1 MFKVLTGER
10 PRRRLSPAAFAVSA
24 AAHVALLGG
33 ALYAAG
39 APPEREVVDHIYVLP
54 PLPEEPLAPA
64 PAPPPE
70 PATATQPSAPNDLLP
85 VAGETLQLDAPADV
99 PDGVAPEPPDV
110 RPVDPRH
117 YTGVGRL
124 GDVIGTP
131 QAEPIP
137 LTGNTAVPAVA
148 DDVIDAAMAEH
159 APELDRRGLPR
170 TLERYYPAALREAQ
184 VEGTVL
190 VELVVDAD
198 GRVRPGSAE
207 VVEASHPA
215 FGHAVLRAV
224 DRFRFTPARVGGVAV
239 PVRVT
244 IPIAWSVPR

>member
-10 PRRRLSPAAFAVSA
+10 RRRALSPAAFAVSL
-24 AAHVALLGG
+24 AAHVALVGG

-39 APPEREVVDHIYVLP
+39 APPEREVVDRFLDLP
-54 PLPEEPLAPA
+54 PLPEEPSP
-64 PAPPPE
+64 PAPPPAPLDE
-70 PATATQPSAPNDLLP
+70 PAAPPPPDDLLP
-85 VAGETLQLDAPADV
+85 VEGETLELDAPADV
-99 PDGVAPEPPDV
+99 PDRIAPEPPHV

-117 YTGVGRL
+117 YTGVGRP

-137 LTGNTAVPAVA
+137 LTGNTAVPPTA
-148 DDVIDAAMAEH
+148 DEVIDETDAEQR
-159 APELDRRGLPR
+159 PELDRRDLAR
-170 TLERYYPAALREAQ
+170 ALERYYPATLREARL
-184 VEGTVL
+184 EGTVV
-190 VELVVDAD
+190 VEMVVEAD

-207 VVEASHPA
+207 VVNASHPA